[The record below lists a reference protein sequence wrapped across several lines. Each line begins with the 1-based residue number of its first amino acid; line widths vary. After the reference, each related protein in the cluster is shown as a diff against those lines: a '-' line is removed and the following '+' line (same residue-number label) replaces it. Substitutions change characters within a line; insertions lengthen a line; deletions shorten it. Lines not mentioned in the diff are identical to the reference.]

1 LVVTVVFSV
10 VVILYAY
17 VKKKIDLSAAVAS
30 GVVGVAAL
38 LMVGVE
44 WIYLILAFFVYGNL
58 VTRYKYKVKERYGV
72 AEKARTYRNVF
83 GNGGAALLFA
93 FFYAVSI
100 GTPCSLS
107 DILLRWRLLPPIPL
121 QLR

>member
-1 LVVTVVFSV
+1 MVVTVVFSV

-44 WIYLILAFFVYGNL
+44 WIYLILAFLY
-58 VTRYKYKVKERYGV
+58 T
-72 AEKARTYRNVF
+72 AT
-83 GNGGAALLFA
+83 
-93 FFYAVSI
+93 
-100 GTPCSLS
+100 LS
-107 DILLRWRLLPPIPL
+107 PVINIR
-121 QLR
+121 